1 MPETLLSLQVLQLEL
16 STDRVRTKMERMLQH
31 AKLKR
36 LLAIN
41 DFMLLRGCSSR
52 KAAISSEAFQRYG
65 NCGPQKSRLTLSV
78 QSLTISKFRSIESL
92 GVCWRKWRSGLDQ
105 HTED

>member
-16 STDRVRTKMERMLQH
+16 STDRARTKMERMLQH

-41 DFMLLRGCSSR
+41 DFTPLRGCSSR

-78 QSLTISKFRSIESL
+78 QSLTIKFKSIESL
-92 GVCWRKWRSGLDQ
+92 GVRWRKWRSGLDQ